1 MKKRVDKRGKK
12 IYNIEAVPRG
22 RPKTGRSQRVLKETS
37 EKGLTKGTG
46 CGMIDRLSR
55 KGTELGKIS
64 NGLGL
69 ERASKKSSKNFEKST

>member
-22 RPKTGRSQRVLKETS
+22 RPKTGRSQRVLKKTS

-46 CGMIDRLSR
+46 CDMIDRLSR
-55 KGTELGKIS
+55 KGTGLGKIS

-69 ERASKKSSKNFEKST
+69 ERASKKVQKTLKKST